1 MVWPAGRPGWL
12 GRLGCVLAVS
22 PLVLAAWPA
31 PPAWAQGGKR
41 GVDPAAASRP
51 AYWRER
57 VSLFRAFGG
66 TADVVMLGDSLTDG
80 AEWQEIFPDQAIV
93 NRGIDGD
100 TADGVLERLDGVLA
114 LRPQLVVLMIGIN
127 DLTDGPDGPGG
138 PGGAGRRSVDAT
150 FADVRATVDRLVA
163 AGTRVVLMSTLPC
176 NVTLGAWKSCAAA
189 APAVRALN
197 LKLAGLASAR
207 VAWVDLAA
215 RLSDAGGLRADYTFD
230 GVHLNGEGY
239 RVWRDA
245 IAGLM
250 PAGLQRTRSRR

>member
-1 MVWPAGRPGWL
+1 MCLHPSPPAAVIGAGW
-12 GRLGCVLAVS
+12 RRCIARTWAVS
-22 PLVLAAWPA
+22 PLVFAALLAPA
-31 PPAWAQGGKR
+31 AWAQGAKPTIGNT
-41 GVDPAAASRP
+41 PAPRP

-57 VSLFRAFGG
+57 TSLFRAFAGP
-66 TADVVMLGDSLTDG
+66 ADVVMLGDSLTDG

-100 TADGVLERLDGVLA
+100 TADGVRERLDAVLA
-114 LRPQLVVLMIGIN
+114 LRPLVVVLMIGIN
-127 DLTDGPDGPGG
+127 DLTDGPGG
-138 PGGAGRRSVDAT
+138 TGRRSVEAT
-150 FADVRATVDRLVA
+150 FADVRAIVERLVA
-163 AGTRVVLMSTLPC
+163 AGARVVLMSTLPC
-176 NVTLGAWKSCAAA
+176 NVTLGAWKSCAAV
-189 APAVRALN
+189 APGVRSLN
-197 LKLAGLASAR
+197 VKLAGLASAR

-215 RLSDAGGLRADYTFD
+215 RLSDTGGLRAEYTFD